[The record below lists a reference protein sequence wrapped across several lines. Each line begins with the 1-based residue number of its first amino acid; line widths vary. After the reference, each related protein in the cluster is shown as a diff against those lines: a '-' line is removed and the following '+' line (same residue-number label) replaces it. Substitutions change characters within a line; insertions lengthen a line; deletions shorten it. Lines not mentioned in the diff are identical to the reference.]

1 MLTVRSTENFGP
13 TGLLD
18 AWHGTNEKVRRSR
31 TGRAELAQFLAAL
44 ADAEKMCNG
53 DRAAAERKVLS
64 DLAAAG
70 Y

>member
-1 MLTVRSTENFGP
+1 MLAARVRLLTSRSFGP

-18 AWHGTNEKVRRSR
+18 ALHGTNKK
-31 TGRAELAQFLAAL
+31 FMAAL
-44 ADAEKMCNG
+44 AQAEKMCNG
-53 DRAAAERKVLS
+53 DRAAAERKLLH

>member
-1 MLTVRSTENFGP
+1 MRAARVRLLTSRSFGP

-18 AWHGTNEKVRRSR
+18 AFHGTNKK
-31 TGRAELAQFLAAL
+31 FMAAL
-44 ADAEKMCNG
+44 AQAEEMCNG
-53 DRAAAERKVLS
+53 DRAAAERKLLH